1 MFEESVFSFLSA
13 ENGVYFDR
21 LIPLASL
28 FTSASGLIV
37 SIMEYRLKNGA
48 ERGEF
53 SNKGATKIMVSIIKE
68 GNNYFVCIK
77 NAGKHYAENVRV
89 DFMGKSHYFWGYE
102 NKFPRD
108 FMGEG
113 DYFTVGIR
121 GYIGFS
127 LDDIRVKVVWNDGSG
142 VDRER
147 VFQPSR

>member
-1 MFEESVFSFLSA
+1 M
-13 ENGVYFDR
+13 
-21 LIPLASL
+21 I
-28 FTSASGLIV
+28 
-37 SIMEYRLKNGA
+37 
-48 ERGEF
+48 
-53 SNKGATKIMVSIIKE
+53 SIIKE
-68 GNNYFVCIK
+68 GNNYFLCIK

-127 LDDIRVKVVWNDGSG
+127 LDDIRVKLVWNDGSG
-142 VDRER
+142 VDREK